1 MTRRKAVW
9 VRILVCVCFLSGFFC
24 FVFENFVLDELQ
36 SSGASFSSFLF
47 CPLFCTNL
55 TRLLNLIKPYEKSH
69 KQTSLYRA
77 RESPVAG
84 VILEQ
89 TNMWVCTHT

>member
-36 SSGASFSSFLF
+36 SSGCTEEILSF
-47 CPLFCTNL
+47 
-55 TRLLNLIKPYEKSH
+55 PYP
-69 KQTSLYRA
+69 A
-77 RESPVAG
+77 
-84 VILEQ
+84 
-89 TNMWVCTHT
+89 N